1 MQPAATLPHIEVT
14 QKPTTKL
21 HLGIFDGL
29 RDYTKFRRPEK
40 PLFFNGIWQVVDDA
54 RYEVF
59 LYRYINMQILDG
71 IIIIDTREIEKKY
84 CSMPSCRKKMILYL
98 GKGY

>member
-1 MQPAATLPHIEVT
+1 MTKFYIVQGKAANEIKFQPKTTQPHIEVT
-14 QKPTTKL
+14 QKPTIKL

-40 PLFFNGIWQVVDDA
+40 PLFYNGIWQVVDDA

-59 LYRYINMQILDG
+59 LYRYDVKVLHRSI
-71 IIIIDTREIEKKY
+71 
-84 CSMPSCRKKMILYL
+84 
-98 GKGY
+98 